1 MAEGPDRPETRAG
14 QASVPAA
21 FWTPYGVIAVSQVI
35 VGNVSRGDS
44 GGWLLQAIRRQV
56 LTSRKPTVLQGLS
69 GPGGLQNNQSGADTR
84 SLANGQRSAPNESYR
99 RLSARLSRPRTV
111 DDPAMAS

>member
-35 VGNVSRGDS
+35 VGNVSRGDP
-44 GGWLLQAIRRQV
+44 GGWLL
-56 LTSRKPTVLQGLS
+56 
-69 GPGGLQNNQSGADTR
+69 
-84 SLANGQRSAPNESYR
+84 
-99 RLSARLSRPRTV
+99 
-111 DDPAMAS
+111 